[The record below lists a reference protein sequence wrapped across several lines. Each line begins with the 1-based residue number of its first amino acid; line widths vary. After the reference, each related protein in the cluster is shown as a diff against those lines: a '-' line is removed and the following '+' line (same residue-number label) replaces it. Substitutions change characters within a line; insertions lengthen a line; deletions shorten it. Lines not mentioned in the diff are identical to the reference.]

1 MKLDTQQWLK
11 QMENICCWKLQH
23 HGMACLST
31 NPHHQLLCSCIYIS
45 SFPDAW
51 KVARITP
58 IPKSNNSNS
67 NSNMRPIS
75 ILPVLSK
82 VFEGLRHYQLVE
94 HIDSQKL
101 LKEKIS
107 GFRKGHST
115 TTVLLDIRTTYFVQ

>member
-1 MKLDTQQWLK
+1 MGWL
-11 QMENICCWKLQH
+11 
-23 HGMACLST
+23 
-31 NPHHQLLCSCIYIS
+31 SCPLTHIINSFVAVS